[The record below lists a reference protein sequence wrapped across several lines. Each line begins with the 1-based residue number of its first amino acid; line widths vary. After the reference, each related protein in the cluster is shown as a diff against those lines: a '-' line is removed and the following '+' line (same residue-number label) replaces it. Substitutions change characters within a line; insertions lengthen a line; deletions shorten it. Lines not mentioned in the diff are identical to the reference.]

1 MTIRRCVAPG
11 TPLLAS
17 VVAVIFVAGSPR
29 TAAADAPEF
38 EFEDAAEVEEIEGV
52 EWNARA
58 QGSLVNTTG
67 NSQTTAVS
75 GGARASRRAGNDR
88 FRVEGQIAYARAAL
102 LVGQDL
108 SGTGFID
115 EESEIARREE
125 VTSQAWSSIARYDRF
140 FTARNSLY
148 AAALAGADRPAG
160 RSLDAGGQVGY
171 SRVLL
176 KEDGHEL
183 TGETGYDFSYERFV
197 AAGAGV
203 AIHSGRLFLGY
214 AGKLTDDTQAEISA
228 EALTNF
234 NPLTK
239 PTRDI
244 GVLGDTRLRG
254 RAAITTKLL
263 SNISFQGSFSARFQS
278 APAPLPPLD
287 LPYAPGFVPEAKKL
301 DTITELTLI
310 VTIL

>member
-1 MTIRRCVAPG
+1 MMLPSCIDKKKQSLAP
-11 TPLLAS
+11 L
-17 VVAVIFVAGSPR
+17 VVAVAIAQSPSL
-29 TAAADAPEF
+29 AAAEEPEF
-38 EFEDAAEVEEIEGV
+38 EFEDAAALEEVEGV

-88 FRVEGQIAYARAAL
+88 FRVEAQVAYARAAL
-102 LVGQDL
+102 LAGQDL

-115 EESEIARREE
+115 DESEIVRREE
-125 VTSQAWSSIARYDRF
+125 VTSQAWTSIARYDRF
-140 FTARNSLY
+140 VTERNSLY

-183 TGETGYDFSYERFV
+183 TGEAGYDFSYERFV
-197 AAGAGV
+197 ANSGV

-214 AGKLTDDTQAEISA
+214 VGKFTEDTQAEISA

-239 PTRDI
+239 PTRDV

-254 RAAITTKLL
+254 RAAVTTKLL

-287 LPYAPGFVPEAKKL
+287 IPYAAGFVPEAEKL

-310 VTIL
+310 VTFL